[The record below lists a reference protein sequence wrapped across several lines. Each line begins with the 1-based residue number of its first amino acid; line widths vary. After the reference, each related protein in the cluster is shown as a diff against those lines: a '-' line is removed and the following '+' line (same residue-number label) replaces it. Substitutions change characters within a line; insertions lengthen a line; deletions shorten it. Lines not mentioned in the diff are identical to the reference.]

1 MGSVLSGVQI
11 GSSMMQD
18 RGPAAFSVFGI
29 DGCSVRA
36 SVMVRAVHALVSEL
50 SSLVQGCTGI
60 DSQIDRI
67 WMSCCSGRGAT
78 RLMEYVMSCRVQ
90 ESGPAMGLVCGLLQ
104 LANARYS
111 RVRGSWCFG
120 GFGAIS

>member
-1 MGSVLSGVQI
+1 
-11 GSSMMQD
+11 MMQD

-60 DSQIDRI
+60 ESQIDRI